1 MERSWMRPL
10 IGVLVAIAITTAMDA
25 NGLLE
30 FSALPLAGLLGLF
43 WFLDRCSRTEIGFV
57 WGSLAHYGLALLHPA
72 LIIGLITA
80 AAWIGGA
87 IDVGDTDWN
96 KAWLNL
102 ALLAVATTLAAIIT
116 EEGFFHGWLWA
127 ALQRRDRG
135 TLSTLLWSSLAF
147 AAWHIS
153 AVMLDTE
160 FAPLGS
166 QVPLYLVNAAVM
178 GAIWGMLRLI
188 SGSVLVASVGHGVWN
203 GFAYVFFG
211 FGTKTGA
218 LGIVNTALYGPEVGW
233 MGLGLNVLFVLGL
246 WHWHRRANAPASTV
260 SAVG

>member
-1 MERSWMRPL
+1 MDRSWMRPL

-30 FSALPLAGLLGLF
+30 FSALPLAALLALF
-43 WFLDRCSRTEIGFV
+43 AFLDRCSRVEMGFV
-57 WGSLAHYGLALLHPA
+57 WGKPAGYALALLHPA
-72 LIIGLITA
+72 LVIGLIA
-80 AAWIGGA
+80 LAAWLGGE
-87 IDVGDTDWN
+87 IDIGDTDWN

-102 ALLAVATTLAAIIT
+102 ALLAVATTLVAIIT
-116 EEGFFHGWLWA
+116 EEGFFRGWLWA

-147 AAWHIS
+147 AAWHVS
-153 AVMLDTE
+153 AVMLDTG
-160 FAPLGS
+160 FAPLRS
-166 QVPLYLVNAAVM
+166 QVPVYLANAAVI
-178 GAIWGMLRLI
+178 GGIWGMLRLI

-211 FGTKTGA
+211 FGTKSGA
-218 LGIVNTALYGPEVGW
+218 LGIANTALYGPEIGW
-233 MGLGLNVLFVLGL
+233 LGLGLNALFLLGL